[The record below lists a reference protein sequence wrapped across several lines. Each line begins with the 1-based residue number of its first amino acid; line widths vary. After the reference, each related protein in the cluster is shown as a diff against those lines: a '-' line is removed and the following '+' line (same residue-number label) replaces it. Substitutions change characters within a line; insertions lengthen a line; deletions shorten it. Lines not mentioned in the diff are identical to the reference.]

1 MATGSAGATTGH
13 SVPRLDRDQ
22 LAPALRAR
30 VEPVEER
37 LGYLGEFFT
46 AAGHVPDAVVAF
58 LDYTAACKAALPDRH
73 NELLALRVCSRL
85 GADYE
90 RIQHERLS
98 DKLGFDRA
106 WIAAAEGRPDA
117 GTGLL
122 DAGEEELVR
131 LAEAVLE
138 RGGRDVDT
146 ELAAVVAR
154 FGPAAAVAAL
164 LQITRFSTVA
174 ALVHALRL
182 ELPRPSIFDDEVS
195 R

>member
-1 MATGSAGATTGH
+1 VTTTGH
-13 SVPRLDRDQ
+13 PVPRLGREA
-22 LAPALRAR
+22 LAPTLRAR
-30 VEPVEER
+30 TDPIEER

-58 LDYTAACKAALPDRH
+58 LDYTAACKAALPHRH
-73 NELLALRVCSRL
+73 NELLALRVSSRL

-98 DKLGFDRA
+98 DRLGYDRA
-106 WIAAAEGRPDA
+106 WIAAAEGRPGADPA
-117 GTGLL
+117 LL
-122 DAGEEELVR
+122 DDTERDLVR

-138 RGGRDVDT
+138 RGGRDVDR
-146 ELAAVVAR
+146 ELASVVAGP
-154 FGPAAAVAAL
+154 GPAAAVAAL
-164 LQITRFSTVA
+164 LQITRLTTVA

-182 ELPRPSIFDDEVS
+182 ELPRPSLFDEKVA